1 MGNLHRRALLALA
14 ALTLSACATAP
25 VPTSAPLRPD
35 PAQVLVIPPARTV
48 ALPARNPPSI
58 VQSQLERMPTAEVA
72 RWALPEHA
80 ERIVRV
86 EFMKVWM
93 PVIRYGGFFER
104 PGGGGAPGVCNVFV
118 HGVNFRPYRESE
130 QTYAQHLDPPLE
142 PYQVTD
148 HYRYKVI
155 GSTLTGDAATEAA
168 CAAAL
173 PYNDWFEAPSVQ
185 GVYLAVNTIQRAAAF
200 PRQYQITCADERYN
214 TTTQAAE
221 PFACNGADMLEKFT
235 PNLIKR
241 VQGIACEAGFATG
254 YNPCFEVTFDD
265 PKAPGTH
272 SQYVVKTGAKRIAI
286 QHVLLP
292 PM

>member
-1 MGNLHRRALLALA
+1 MRVIARLTA
-14 ALTLSACATAP
+14 ALTLAACATAP
-25 VPTSAPLRPD
+25 APAPAPIKPD
-35 PAQVLVIPPARTV
+35 PAQVIVIPPARTV
-48 ALPARNPPSI
+48 ALPARTPPAI

-104 PGGGGAPGVCNVFV
+104 AQAAGAPGVCDVFV

-130 QTYAQHLDPPLE
+130 LTYQQHLDPPLE

-148 HYRYKVI
+148 MYRYKVL
-155 GSTLTGDAATEAA
+155 GSTLTGDAASDAA
-168 CAAAL
+168 CKAAL
-173 PYNDWFEAPSVQ
+173 PYNDWFEAPSPGAVH
-185 GVYLAVNTIQRAAAF
+185 LAISTIERAAGW
-200 PRQYQITCADERYN
+200 PREYKITCQDQRLAADQQTFENY
-214 TTTQAAE
+214 
-221 PFACNGADMLEKFT
+221 ACNGPAMLEKFT

-241 VQGIACEAGFATG
+241 VQGIKCEAEFVSTTA
-254 YNPCFEVTFDD
+254 PCFEVTFDD

-272 SQYVVKTGAKRIAI
+272 SQYMVKTGAKRIAI